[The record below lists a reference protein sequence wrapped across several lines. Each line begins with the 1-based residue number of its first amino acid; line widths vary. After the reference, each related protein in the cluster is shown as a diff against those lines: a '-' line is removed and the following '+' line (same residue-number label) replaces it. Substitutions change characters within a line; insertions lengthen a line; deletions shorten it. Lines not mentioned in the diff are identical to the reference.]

1 MFSFLA
7 ESIVGARRDAVDDYA
22 DAVDAGHESTA
33 SLRSAPAESRAAA
46 TQQSAPPVESQG
58 LVVEDMLKQAWNAEG
73 SPFAGQP
80 FDPSRVNFNGSSD
93 YGGGAGSGAP
103 GMMPLEPPEP
113 PVDITP
119 E

>member
-1 MFSFLA
+1 MGGALASSPMFSFLA

-58 LVVEDMLKQAWNAEG
+58 LVVEDMLKQASHPTRAAR
-73 SPFAGQP
+73 PKRLRA
-80 FDPSRVNFNGSSD
+80 
-93 YGGGAGSGAP
+93 
-103 GMMPLEPPEP
+103 
-113 PVDITP
+113 
-119 E
+119 